1 MATHP
6 REILRSVRQVEIRSR
21 RLVTDALV
29 GAYHS
34 VFKGRGMDFEEVR
47 EYLPGDDVRNID
59 WNVTAR
65 MDRPFVKVF
74 REEREL
80 TLILAVDM
88 SASGWFGTAGVT
100 KRERAAELAAVLAL
114 SAVRNQD
121 KVGLLLFS
129 DQIERWVPPRKG
141 RSHVLRVVRDI
152 LFHEPAGRGTHLAEA
167 LDHLGRIQRRRAIV
181 FLLSDFLV
189 PELEP
194 DTHSDRPAAERLQ
207 RALRVCGRRHDLVA
221 ARLVDPREEALP
233 DIGPLVLEDAETG
246 EVIEID
252 PRRPDLRHRYAA
264 AARRRAEFTA
274 QIFREAGIDALRI
287 PTDGPY
293 LQALRRF
300 FAQREARIT
309 SNAPR

>member
-1 MATHP
+1 MASP

-29 GAYHS
+29 GSYHS

-47 EYLPGDDVRNID
+47 EYQPGDDVRTLD

-80 TLILAVDM
+80 TLILAVDV
-88 SASGWFGTAGVT
+88 SASGRFGSAETT

-129 DQIERWVPPRKG
+129 DRIERWLPPRKG
-141 RSHVLRVVRDI
+141 RPHVLRVVRDM
-152 LFHEPAGRGTHLAEA
+152 LFHEPEGRGTELAPA

-194 DTHSDRPAAERLQ
+194 GAREDSPESLRLR

-233 DIGPLVLEDAETG
+233 DLGPLVLEDAETG
-246 EVIEID
+246 DLVELDARDPEV
-252 PRRPDLRHRYAA
+252 RRLYAA
-264 AARRRAEFTA
+264 GARLRSDHLHRLL
-274 QIFREAGIDALRI
+274 RESRVDAITI
-287 PTDGPY
+287 PTEGPY
-293 LQALRRF
+293 LPALRRF
-300 FAQREARIT
+300 FTQRVARIA